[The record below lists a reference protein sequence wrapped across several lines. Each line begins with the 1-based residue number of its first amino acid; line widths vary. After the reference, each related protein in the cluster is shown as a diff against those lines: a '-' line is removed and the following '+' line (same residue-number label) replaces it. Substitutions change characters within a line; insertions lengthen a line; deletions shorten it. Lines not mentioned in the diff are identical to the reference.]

1 MNFKPCYMLLFKKTI
16 RKIIDRRIAEIKRL
30 EHLHD
35 GSKYAIGNLKGLKK
49 DLGLD

>member
-1 MNFKPCYMLLFKKTI
+1 MILFKKTI

-35 GSKYAIGNLKGLKK
+35 ASNSKYAICNLKGLKK
-49 DLGLD
+49 DLGL

>member
-1 MNFKPCYMLLFKKTI
+1 MLLFKKKI
-16 RKIIDRRIAEIKRL
+16 KKIIDKRIREIKRL

-49 DLGLD
+49 DLGID

>member
-1 MNFKPCYMLLFKKTI
+1 MNFKHCYMLLFKKTI

-35 GSKYAIGNLKGLKK
+35 GSKYVIANLKGLKK